1 MRPLRILLA
10 GIEPHT
16 AVDEAMRIMQQQR
29 IKDEIPDTLILVQH
43 LEVVTLGPKAK
54 RDGALEYPALADY
67 STTIVDR
74 GGGMTYMDPANS
86 SATQSSNGNR
96 TSNPFAVSSTESRT
110 GLWLL
115 SQIVESKDIAT
126 RE

>member
-43 LEVVTLGPKAK
+43 PEVVTLGPKAK
-54 RDGALEYPALADY
+54 RDGALEDPALADY

-74 GGGMTYMDPANS
+74 GG
-86 SATQSSNGNR
+86 
-96 TSNPFAVSSTESRT
+96 E
-110 GLWLL
+110 
-115 SQIVESKDIAT
+115 
-126 RE
+126 